1 MLYITNM
8 LEKLKKLRKLKRRP
22 LVQFKLFLYSKEVY
36 VNRGN
41 EAAGF

>member
-1 MLYITNM
+1 MLFITNM
-8 LEKLKKLRKLKRRP
+8 LEKLKQLRKIKRRP

-41 EAAGF
+41 EPGDF